1 MAHDCLALA
10 VQKRRKCEDRVRR
23 WRDGS
28 LQQARPGLLEATDA
42 RKEPTVVHWL
52 IS

>member
-1 MAHDCLALA
+1 MAHDCLALG